1 MTAGCCA
8 PTRAARA
15 TAPRWRCGSAA
26 GPTSSS
32 RTSTAA
38 TSPARSTGA
47 SYAATTSPSLPDEGL
62 RHGRNVLRIRAVHR
76 GGGYDI
82 EERTITVARSR
93 PLAAAGRDRRHPAR
107 APITLDGRRSR
118 AATSGAR
125 LRHRWVL
132 AATPRG
138 SKARLRAAGTA
149 RPTLTPDLPGRYR
162 IRLTVRETSRG
173 ARTAQI
179 PAAGD
184 TVEVAATQP
193 PNPLGIPIAT
203 LTATNGTYATVV
215 GGQTI
220 APPSGGP
227 VSLVVIDSATGAVSD
242 SYGFTAG
249 QDAAASQLVQGLA
262 TGSATQNAIVALSA
276 LPGAA
281 VGPGWD
287 QIIKQISGAELGATA
302 LGSGGWS
309 VIGNPTT
316 SDGVANATDAARN
329 RPLGAVTGYV
339 QNQVALS
346 RYTFVTGGYV
356 SYATRANGSTAT
368 TNTMTVGAATYPS
381 TDVRDKCDPGE
392 DAAGFQVVLLDAG
405 TLELISSSTNTTRCG
420 SRMYLPGYNNFA
432 DEVVL
437 AATPAFRTLILIQ
450 SIGTTPIL
458 PSGPAEAPSSEK
470 FVGPPSVGVTAMNLA
485 AALTRLGGDP
495 STFLNPIAATAQGAN
510 RIAPSADLA
519 FVGGTYRDA
528 TQTAQPVGDAAEA
541 FSGIPGATPPAG
553 SADGRAL
560 RGTLRRGA
568 RWQYEP
574 ATSTTIADAPPDL
587 NTVAYQAPTPWPFT
601 AAGGGTPAQQAAYR
615 YLSLRVLGELF
626 TAGRYPSGACTRA
639 RQRFGPA
646 TADIRQLYCATT
658 IDPTGDIADV
668 TWPGGITTFTRAD
681 LRTVKTGLA
690 KELTWVA
697 SSRALFADLASA
709 YDGEGGQ
716 TPQIDS
722 IVTNVHSA
730 IDPDAGATVAG
741 TWLGIASDVANL
753 AASIF
758 GIPDFTADVASAINL
773 ISAAGFTASDA
784 LSAYDFSTDAT
795 DLATE
800 AAARSES
807 IAETIRAMPAI
818 FATDYGKLEAIA
830 ATSLSDTQDVDTAVH
845 LAFGR
850 WAARRARARRR
861 DRAHGQPG
869 RDDLSP
875 PPAGVLRRRR
885 ADTPQVLRRP
895 GRARVVQRRAADLR
909 DAPRRPV
916 ELPHAIHARV
926 RTRAQAR
933 PTRPAGL
940 PLQPVRRRLRHR
952 RRHELWLRQAE
963 LPVEH
968 GRHPVH
974 VRAGPDAPLTAQQ
987 RWVLVAGG
995 LAVGLAFL
1003 DETAVVTALRAM
1015 QADFGATST
1024 ETQWVMGAYLLAL
1037 ASFIAVAGRLADLH
1051 GRRRLF
1057 LVGVGLFG
1065 AGSLAAAAAP
1075 SEEALIAARAVQGA
1089 GAALLV
1095 PLGMANAT
1103 AALPEERRGW
1113 AVGIVSTGATVFLA
1127 LGPLI
1132 GGGLTELVGWRWI
1145 FLVNLPAVAAI
1156 AWITLRWMPETRGA
1170 EREPI
1175 DVPGLVLLVAGLV
1188 TLVLA
1193 LLNMAGWGPT
1203 APVTLALLTAGVGLL
1218 AAFVVVERRVPS
1230 PLVDLD
1236 LLRIPAVT
1244 GSLCALFA
1252 IQFSILGLTV
1262 YVTLYLQ
1269 HVLGYSP
1276 GGGRSDHAPDRAD
1289 RPVPRRAVGALHR
1302 PRGRA
1307 ADHLRVD
1314 AARRHRA
1321 RGHRARRRRARDRPP
1336 PPRVPR
1342 VRDRTAAGNRRR
1354 LRNRH
1359 GRDPPRGA
1367 RRVLGARERGPPAR
1381 CGVRRG
1387 RPRAGAHRAGTA
1399 PPRHAARRDRRAPGR
1414 PQPRSA
1420 RRRPRRLGRGPA
1432 PGRRARARRARRRP
1446 GGRRHSVR
1454 LRVPRRDARRRD
1466 RGRPR
1471 GGDQLAAAA
1480 RRPQLITARA
1490 GRASTSW
1497 RAP

>member
-1 MTAGCCA
+1 MSARHIVAAALGATLVGPASA
-8 PTRAARA
+8 P
-15 TAPRWRCGSAA
+15 
-26 GPTSSS
+26 
-32 RTSTAA
+32 AA
-38 TSPARSTGA
+38 TPGAVEIARPSGMLVTERAMRVVIRTPASPARSFVVRLDGA
-47 SYAATTSPSLPDEGL
+47 NVTRSLRRVRAGRYEGTVRVRGGYGRKHLTAAFTDRAGRRDFDLLRFVLARRDRGLLRAETRRTRDGAALALRLSRRPDQLVAHLNGHDITREIDWRQLRRHDVALSPDEGL
-62 RHGRNVLRIRAVHR
+62 RHGRNVVRIRAVHR

-93 PLAAAGRDRRHPAR
+93 PLAGAGRDRRHPAR
-107 APITLDGRRSR
+107 APIALDGRTSR
-118 AATSGAR
+118 AATPGAR

-138 SKARLRAAGTA
+138 SKARLRGAGTA

-162 IRLTVRETSRG
+162 IRLTVRET
-173 ARTAQI
+173 ARSARAAQI
-179 PAAGD
+179 PAADD

-203 LTATNGTYATVV
+203 LTATDGTYATVV
-215 GGQTI
+215 GAQTI
-220 APPSGGP
+220 TPPSGGP
-227 VSLVVIDSATGAVSD
+227 VSLVVIDSTTGAVSG

-287 QIIKQISGAELGATA
+287 QIIKQIGGAALGATA

-316 SDGVANATDAARN
+316 SDGVANTTDAARN
-329 RPLGAVTGYV
+329 HPLGAVTGYV

-356 SYATRANGSTAT
+356 PYATRANGSTAT

-485 AALTRLGGDP
+485 AALSRLGGDP

-528 TQTAQPVGDAAEA
+528 TQTARPVGDAAEA
-541 FSGIPGATPPAG
+541 FSGIPGATPPVG

-568 RWQYEP
+568 HWQYEP
-574 ATSTTIADAPPDL
+574 ATSSTIADGPPDL
-587 NTVAYQAPTPWPFT
+587 NAVAYQAPTPWPFT
-601 AAGGGTPAQQAAYR
+601 ASGGGTPAQQAAYR

-626 TAGRYPSGACTRA
+626 AAGRYPSGACTRA
-639 RQRFGPA
+639 GQHFGLA

-668 TWPGGITTFTRAD
+668 TWPRGIKTFTRAD

-730 IDPDAGATVAG
+730 IDPDARATVAG

-758 GIPDFTADVASAINL
+758 GIPDFTADVASVINL

-807 IAETIRAMPAI
+807 IAETIRALPAI

-850 WAARRARARRR
+850 WAAGALVPVDATVRTVNQVGTTYLPLPLECFGGAELTRRKFFDDQDARGWFNVGLQIYVMRRG
-861 DRAHGQPG
+861 DQVSFPTQSTLAFAPE
-869 RDDLSP
+869 P
-875 PPAGVLRRRR
+875 EPVPPALLDFLFNPYAVDSATGDVTSFGFAKQNFLSDMVS
-885 ADTPQVLRRP
+885 APFTCAQDLTPP
-895 GRARVVQRRAADLR
+895 
-909 DAPRRPV
+909 
-916 ELPHAIHARV
+916 
-926 RTRAQAR
+926 
-933 PTRPAGL
+933 
-940 PLQPVRRRLRHR
+940 
-952 RRHELWLRQAE
+952 
-963 LPVEH
+963 
-968 GRHPVH
+968 
-974 VRAGPDAPLTAQQ
+974 
-987 RWVLVAGG
+987 
-995 LAVGLAFL
+995 
-1003 DETAVVTALRAM
+1003 
-1015 QADFGATST
+1015 
-1024 ETQWVMGAYLLAL
+1024 
-1037 ASFIAVAGRLADLH
+1037 
-1051 GRRRLF
+1051 
-1057 LVGVGLFG
+1057 
-1065 AGSLAAAAAP
+1065 
-1075 SEEALIAARAVQGA
+1075 
-1089 GAALLV
+1089 
-1095 PLGMANAT
+1095 
-1103 AALPEERRGW
+1103 
-1113 AVGIVSTGATVFLA
+1113 
-1127 LGPLI
+1127 
-1132 GGGLTELVGWRWI
+1132 
-1145 FLVNLPAVAAI
+1145 
-1156 AWITLRWMPETRGA
+1156 
-1170 EREPI
+1170 
-1175 DVPGLVLLVAGLV
+1175 
-1188 TLVLA
+1188 
-1193 LLNMAGWGPT
+1193 
-1203 APVTLALLTAGVGLL
+1203 
-1218 AAFVVVERRVPS
+1218 
-1230 PLVDLD
+1230 
-1236 LLRIPAVT
+1236 
-1244 GSLCALFA
+1244 
-1252 IQFSILGLTV
+1252 
-1262 YVTLYLQ
+1262 
-1269 HVLGYSP
+1269 
-1276 GGGRSDHAPDRAD
+1276 
-1289 RPVPRRAVGALHR
+1289 
-1302 PRGRA
+1302 
-1307 ADHLRVD
+1307 
-1314 AARRHRA
+1314 
-1321 RGHRARRRRARDRPP
+1321 
-1336 PPRVPR
+1336 
-1342 VRDRTAAGNRRR
+1342 
-1354 LRNRH
+1354 
-1359 GRDPPRGA
+1359 
-1367 RRVLGARERGPPAR
+1367 
-1381 CGVRRG
+1381 
-1387 RPRAGAHRAGTA
+1387 
-1399 PPRHAARRDRRAPGR
+1399 
-1414 PQPRSA
+1414 
-1420 RRRPRRLGRGPA
+1420 
-1432 PGRRARARRARRRP
+1432 
-1446 GGRRHSVR
+1446 
-1454 LRVPRRDARRRD
+1454 
-1466 RGRPR
+1466 
-1471 GGDQLAAAA
+1471 
-1480 RRPQLITARA
+1480 
-1490 GRASTSW
+1490 
-1497 RAP
+1497 